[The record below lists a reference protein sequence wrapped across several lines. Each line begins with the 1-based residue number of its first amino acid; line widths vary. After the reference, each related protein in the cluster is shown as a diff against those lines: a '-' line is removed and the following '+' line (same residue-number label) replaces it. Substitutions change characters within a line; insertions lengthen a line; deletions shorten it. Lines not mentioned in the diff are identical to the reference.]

1 MKAKSLIAAA
11 VLSTASLAAFAG
23 ETYQAPTSPVGASTV
38 DAPTLIWSD
47 NQSGFALQFDGV
59 TRQVESAPMIDTKDL
74 YVA

>member
-23 ETYQAPTSPVGASTV
+23 ETYQAPSSPVGASSV
-38 DAPTLIWSD
+38 GAPMLIWSD
-47 NQSGFALQFDGV
+47 NQTGFALQFDGAV
-59 TRQVESAPMIDTKDL
+59 RQADRAPMIDTMGL